1 MRKYIVILLG
11 VFLWSCSQEEMP
23 LYNGKTCIY
32 FNIKDAISSSATDEM
47 NFSFGLL
54 NVMDSVFQI
63 PVMAT
68 GDLADYDRY
77 FDFVMDS
84 TTAMEGVHFDL
95 PEKGVIPAGKNA
107 GYIAVPLHRIVDDEK
122 IYQLH
127 LRLLPNETFEL
138 NLPEAYVSSD
148 TVDLLRMTLNF
159 SSSITKPMMWMDNYF
174 GYFSVAKYNAFC
186 EICGKD
192 ASYWEGKPN
201 AMVHLALAGIM
212 QAYIEQKMLEGP
224 EAALRDPSNKQE
236 KGYMTMR
243 GILGKYMKVP
253 DSWPDVSGEK

>member
-11 VFLWSCSQEEMP
+11 LFLWSCSQEEMP
-23 LYNGKTCIY
+23 LYKGKTCVY
-32 FNIKDAISSSATDEM
+32 FNIKDAISLSATDEM

-68 GDLADYDRY
+68 GDLVDYDRY

-84 TTAMEGVHFDL
+84 TTATEGVHFEL
-95 PEKGVIPAGKNA
+95 PEKGVIPAGKET
-107 GYIAVPLHRIVDDEK
+107 GYIAVPLHRIVDDEE

-159 SSSITKPMMWMDNYF
+159 SSSITKPMMWMDAYF

-186 EICGKD
+186 DICGKD
-192 ASYWEGKPN
+192 ASYWEGYPS
-201 AMVHLALAGIM
+201 AMLHLALANVM
-212 QAYIEQKMLEGP
+212 KAYIEQKMLEGP

-243 GILGKYMKVP
+243 GVSGYMKVP
-253 DSWPDVSGEK
+253 DSWPDVSDEK

>member
-1 MRKYIVILLG
+1 MRKYIVILWGL
-11 VFLWSCSQEEMP
+11 FLWSCSQEEMP
-23 LYNGKTCIY
+23 LYEGKTCIY
-32 FNIKDAISSSATDEM
+32 FNIKDGVSSSFTDEM

-54 NVMDSVFQI
+54 NVMDSVLQI

-68 GDLADYDRY
+68 GDLVDHDRY

-84 TTAMEGVHFDL
+84 TTATEGVHFDL
-95 PEKGVIPAGKNA
+95 PEKGVIPAGKEV
-107 GYIAVPLHRIVDDEK
+107 GYIAVPLHRIVDDEE

-159 SSSITKPMMWMDNYF
+159 SSSITQPRYWMDAFF
-174 GYFSVAKYNAFC
+174 GYFSLAKYNTFS

-192 ASYWEGKPN
+192 DSYWSASPN
-201 AMVHLALAGIM
+201 ALVHIALANVM

-243 GILGKYMKVP
+243 GVSGYMEVP

>member
-32 FNIKDAISSSATDEM
+32 FNIQDAISSSATDEM

-84 TTAMEGVHFDL
+84 TTAMEGVHL
-95 PEKGVIPAGKNA
+95 ICRRKG
-107 GYIAVPLHRIVDDEK
+107 
-122 IYQLH
+122 
-127 LRLLPNETFEL
+127 
-138 NLPEAYVSSD
+138 
-148 TVDLLRMTLNF
+148 
-159 SSSITKPMMWMDNYF
+159 
-174 GYFSVAKYNAFC
+174 
-186 EICGKD
+186 
-192 ASYWEGKPN
+192 
-201 AMVHLALAGIM
+201 
-212 QAYIEQKMLEGP
+212 
-224 EAALRDPSNKQE
+224 
-236 KGYMTMR
+236 
-243 GILGKYMKVP
+243 
-253 DSWPDVSGEK
+253 

>member
-11 VFLWSCSQEEMP
+11 LFLWSCSQEKMP

-32 FNIKDAISSSATDEM
+32 FNIKSTVGASFTDEM

-54 NVMDSVFQI
+54 NVMDSVLQI

-68 GDLADYDRY
+68 GDLVDYDRY

-84 TTAMEGVHFDL
+84 TTATEGVHFEL
-95 PEKGVIPAGKNA
+95 PEKGVIPAGKEV
-107 GYIAVPLHRIVDDEK
+107 GYIAVPLHRIVDDEE

-159 SSSITKPMMWMDNYF
+159 SSSITKPRTWMDSWF
-174 GYFSVAKYNAFC
+174 GYFSVAKYNTFC

-192 ASYWEGKPN
+192 ASYWEGTPN
-201 AMVHLALAGIM
+201 DTAHIALGNVM
-212 QAYIEQKMLEGP
+212 WAYVEQKMLEGP

-243 GILGKYMKVP
+243 GMSGYMKVP